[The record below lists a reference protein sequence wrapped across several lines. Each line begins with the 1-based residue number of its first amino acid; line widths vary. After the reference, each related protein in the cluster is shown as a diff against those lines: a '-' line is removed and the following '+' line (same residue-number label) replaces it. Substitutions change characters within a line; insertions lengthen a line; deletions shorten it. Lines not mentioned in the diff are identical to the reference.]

1 MQKSVVCL
9 MLSVVFLC
17 GCTSIGLGSG
27 KLSESE
33 QLTVIDLARY
43 TITRQNRKFVTAE
56 EAAFINKEMPEVKIR
71 YSGPREG
78 KMTISWSIEEK
89 TANMKNKILNVK
101 SKIGNTKGKTVNFV
115 YSGKF
120 LTDSAMWRM
129 GIVKQKYSKSKNT
142 ANPFRKRKKVEAADF
157 DDLRKKDKIV
167 GNKR

>member
-43 TITRQNRKFVTAE
+43 TITRQNSKFVTAE
-56 EAAFINKEMPEVKIR
+56 EAAFINKEMPEVKVR

-78 KMTISWSIEEK
+78 KMTISW
-89 TANMKNKILNVK
+89 AMKN
-101 SKIGNTKGKTVNFV
+101 KTVNFV

-120 LTDSAMWRM
+120 LTDSVMWRM
-129 GIVKQKYSKSKNT
+129 GITRYDKKISKNT
-142 ANPFRKRKKVEAADF
+142 ANPFRKRKKTQVSDF
-157 DDLRKKDKIV
+157 DDLSTKGRISDFK
-167 GNKR
+167 

>member
-1 MQKSVVCL
+1 MQKSVICL

-33 QLTVIDLARY
+33 QLTVIDMARY
-43 TITRQNRKFVTAE
+43 TITQQNRKFVTAE
-56 EAAFINKEMPEVKIR
+56 EAAFINKQMPEVKVR
-71 YSGPREG
+71 YSGSRQG
-78 KMTISWSIEEK
+78 KMLISW
-89 TANMKNKILNVK
+89 AMKN
-101 SKIGNTKGKTVNFV
+101 KTVNFV

-129 GIVKQKYSKSKNT
+129 GIVKRRYSKSKNK

-157 DDLRKKDKIV
+157 DDLRKKDKIA

>member
-33 QLTVIDLARY
+33 QLTVIDMARY

-56 EAAFINKEMPEVKIR
+56 EAAFINKQMPEVKVR
-71 YSGPREG
+71 YSGSRQG
-78 KMTISWSIEEK
+78 KMLISW
-89 TANMKNKILNVK
+89 AMKN
-101 SKIGNTKGKTVNFV
+101 KTVNFV

>member
-1 MQKSVVCL
+1 MKKNV
-9 MLSVVFLC
+9 LSLVAGILLLC
-17 GCTSIGLGSG
+17 GCTSFDSG
-27 KLSESE
+27 ILSESE
-33 QLTVIDLARY
+33 KLTIIDMARY
-43 TITRQNRKFVTAE
+43 TITKMPKNTKFVTAV
-56 EAAFINKEMPEVKIR
+56 EADVINETMPKVKVR
-71 YSGPREG
+71 YTGRRQG
-78 KMTISWSIEEK
+78 KMFISWSVD
-89 TANMKNKILNVK
+89 KNKK
-101 SKIGNTKGKTVNFV
+101 EGKTVNFV